1 MSTPLIK
8 VTDAR
13 YVYSNGAVL
22 ALDGVSLEI
31 PEGQSVGIVGQNGSG
46 KTTLT
51 KLLNGLLKPT
61 SGSIVVD
68 GKDTAKNSVQQM
80 SSTVG
85 YVFQNPN
92 HQLFAPS
99 VTAELAFG
107 PTNLKLP
114 PEEITERIAHA
125 LEFFDIKQYAEMHP
139 YRLSFPL
146 RKLVGIASVF
156 TMGPK
161 VFVLDEPTTGQD
173 HQTTKVINQ
182 LIHRLQDRG
191 STVICV
197 SHDMPLLADVSE
209 RMIVMWNA
217 KIIADGGAREVFG
230 NTEVMER
237 THIAPPQVTQISLRL
252 KSRKGKPVSL
262 SVAELSA
269 ELGGKKKGA
278 A

>member
-1 MSTPLIK
+1 MSMPLIK

-31 PEGQSVGIVGQNGSG
+31 AEGESVGIVGQNGSG

-197 SHDMPLLADVSE
+197 SHDMPLLADVSK

-217 KIIADGGAREVFG
+217 KIIADGSAREVFG

-237 THIAPPQVTQISLRL
+237 THIAPPQITQISLRL
-252 KSRKGKPVSL
+252 KSRKGKPASL

-269 ELGGKKKGA
+269 ELGGTKKGA
-278 A
+278 V